1 MSRSRLEACALH
13 LGSVMPRTKPPTARA
28 TGHRRGTL
36 LTAEVR
42 PLVAIGTGALVVAC
56 LYWGQGVL
64 IPVALAGLL
73 AFLLSPVVN
82 AIDRWGAGRATSVLA
97 VVLLAFCLVGGV
109 GWVLLRQLVS
119 LADELPAVQRQYPAA
134 HGGPARF

>member
-1 MSRSRLEACALH
+1 MT
-13 LGSVMPRTKPPTARA
+13 RTKPPTARA
-28 TGHRRGTL
+28 PGHRRGTL
-36 LTAEVR
+36 LTAEIR

-82 AIDRWGAGRATSVLA
+82 AIDRWGAGRAASVLA

-119 LADELPAVQRQYPAA
+119 L
-134 HGGPARF
+134 